1 MKTVEEIYREMVE
14 LFAQETGV
22 ELAGTGEMAVRLYA
36 LAAQVYGLYEEAA
49 WTKRQCFP
57 QTATGEDL
65 EKHAALR
72 GLHRTPAARATG
84 VLRFSLRE
92 ALGQGVPIPA
102 GTVCMTV
109 GLVAFA
115 TTQAAELAA
124 GALYVDVPAQAV
136 EPGTGGN
143 AAAGTVR
150 TMAVAPVG
158 IAACTNPVAFSGGR
172 EEEDDGGLRAR
183 VLASYRG
190 LPNGTNAAYYA
201 QAAMEVE
208 GVAAVSVLP
217 KNRGLGTVDVVI
229 AAAGGVPDSAL
240 VQSVQ
245 KLLEERREVAVSL
258 EVKAP
263 VTVSVDVVVAVK
275 PAAGLLA
282 ATVVERVRQAVSAWF
297 DGSRLGQDLLVA
309 QMRQLIFQV
318 EGVANYNLGAPAND
332 VTMRRDELP
341 VLRGLTVEVLT

>member
-1 MKTVEEIYREMVE
+1 
-14 LFAQETGV
+14 
-22 ELAGTGEMAVRLYA
+22 
-36 LAAQVYGLYEEAA
+36 
-49 WTKRQCFP
+49 
-57 QTATGEDL
+57 
-65 EKHAALR
+65 
-72 GLHRTPAARATG
+72 
-84 VLRFSLRE
+84 
-92 ALGQGVPIPA
+92 
-102 GTVCMTV
+102 
-109 GLVAFA
+109 
-115 TTQAAELAA
+115 
-124 GALYVDVPAQAV
+124 
-136 EPGTGGN
+136 
-143 AAAGTVR
+143 
-150 TMAVAPVG
+150 MAVAPVG

-172 EEEDDGGLRAR
+172 EQEDDGGLRAR

-240 VQSVQ
+240 VQAVQ
-245 KLLEERREVAVSL
+245 KLLEEKREVAVSV

-263 VTVSVDVVVAVK
+263 VTVPVDVVVAVK
-275 PAAGLLA
+275 PVAGLLA
-282 ATVVERVRQAVSAWF
+282 APVVERVRQTVSAWF

-341 VLRGLTVEVLT
+341 VLRNLTVEVLT